1 MKKLETDGTVVSI
14 RGRQRRI
21 RCSVAFV
28 SGDNKGIHEI
38 AGYFRSFNKTN
49 RICRFCHAKSETI
62 QTCYSESEF
71 ELRTIEQYNAEIWHL
86 EVDDFSDKVQTMF
99 GIKEE
104 CLFNQLDS
112 FHCINKFPVDLSHDV
127 FENGVAQHL
136 IQNVVQFFV
145 QKKVIDADLINA
157 RVRCFPYHK
166 NTDRNVPSVFIFR
179 GNHVKASQTC
189 SECWTLLRLLPI
201 MLLMLIDREQVKGE
215 VKQKFDL
222 VIDFIWIVQ
231 MMTEEVLTSSELDT
245 FEDRIKAWLRCFHN
259 EFPSFR
265 MKPKFHSLVHYAG
278 QWRKH
283 GPLMNL
289 SAIRFEVKHKQMKQF
304 IANSK
309 NSKIETKSKSAW

>member
-62 QTCYSESEF
+62 QACYSESEF

-136 IQNVVQFFV
+136 I
-145 QKKVIDADLINA
+145 
-157 RVRCFPYHK
+157 
-166 NTDRNVPSVFIFR
+166 
-179 GNHVKASQTC
+179 
-189 SECWTLLRLLPI
+189 
-201 MLLMLIDREQVKGE
+201 
-215 VKQKFDL
+215 
-222 VIDFIWIVQ
+222 
-231 MMTEEVLTSSELDT
+231 
-245 FEDRIKAWLRCFHN
+245 
-259 EFPSFR
+259 
-265 MKPKFHSLVHYAG
+265 
-278 QWRKH
+278 
-283 GPLMNL
+283 
-289 SAIRFEVKHKQMKQF
+289 
-304 IANSK
+304 
-309 NSKIETKSKSAW
+309 